1 MARRATG
8 PWLQRAIRR
17 RAPAGTVPGMDTHTF
32 ALDVTVTPPP
42 RRAPRLLAALL
53 ALSSAACAVVS
64 LSALALA
71 SPPAQAAG
79 PQQRKLEI
87 TVEGTRQAPLVP
99 GTERGRGRLQQQL
112 VVSVLLATDGTP
124 MVQNPLDPDDARR
137 QLERGQRTQAKVQ
150 AALDRQAQRPAPAT
164 AAPDAAAMQARA
176 QQMMARCGQDREC
189 LMREASA
196 FSSTQVAGGDARLQ
210 GRMQAYGD
218 AAAACQRQPAG
229 AKRDACVAQ
238 ARRDAGAPDDE
249 TDTDDEVETPYLLF
263 TGRTNCRF
271 DAAVKVDERIDGQFD
286 DVQGVVPFT
295 HTVQADARQRDEMV
309 CPLVQAVLDTRN
321 GRWWTNVPLAVREFP
336 ATTVRSEKGRAP
348 RRNEGTSSLQWRE
361 ADGWL
366 QQRLQN
372 LNDAGSA
379 NAVLPAGPAGQGGTF
394 EMRVRWRFAPA

>member
-1 MARRATG
+1 M
-8 PWLQRAIRR
+8 
-17 RAPAGTVPGMDTHTF
+17 PGMEHT
-32 ALDVTVTPPP
+32 ATLWPLSPPPPP
-42 RRAPRLLAALL
+42 RRRTRWIATLL
-53 ALSSAACAVVS
+53 ALSTTACAVVS
-64 LSALALA
+64 LSALATSTA
-71 SPPAQAAG
+71 EAAP
-79 PQQRKLEI
+79 PQQRRLEI
-87 TVEGTRQAPLVP
+87 TVEGTRQAPLMP
-99 GTERGRGRLQQQL
+99 GPERGRSRLQQQL
-112 VVSVLLATDGTP
+112 VLSLVLASDGTP
-124 MVQNPLDPDDARR
+124 MVQNPLDPDDTRR
-137 QLERGQRTQAKVQ
+137 QLERAQRTQAKVQ
-150 AALDRQAQRPAPAT
+150 AALDRQAQRPARPGAAAAT
-164 AAPDAAAMQARA
+164 APDAAAMQARA
-176 QQMMARCGQDREC
+176 QQMMAQCGQDREC

-238 ARRDAGAPDDE
+238 ARRDAGAPHDE
-249 TDTDDEVETPYLLF
+249 TDTDDDVETPYLLF

-379 NAVLPAGPAGQGGTF
+379 TTVLPAGPAGQGGTF